1 MAPSLPASSVVRYYL
16 YKATKAVEFYR
27 PVMYL
32 YFLSQGLNFTQ
43 IAALEAT
50 YNLTTVLGEVP
61 TGYVGDRVGRR
72 NSLLLGTA
80 VIAVTL
86 VGLGFAETFPAFLA
100 LYACW
105 SLGYTFRSG
114 SEDAWLY
121 DTLTVELS
129 EDAFAQ
135 VRGRGESVALLV
147 GVVGAVVGGYLGS
160 VDLRYPFWVAAGL
173 TAVGIPVLL
182 SMPEPESVEGAGGDV
197 LSVQRALGIVRG
209 ALTRRR
215 LRAFVLY
222 YYVLFAAVLYL
233 VFIFVQ
239 PIFETVTLDLGL
251 QQDQVE
257 QALGWYYAGISLVG
271 AALSYNTGVL
281 EDRIGL
287 RTWFLVLPFAVGAAL
302 VAMWAVPILALP
314 VLLLVRGVAD
324 TTRTLASQY
333 VNDRIEST
341 GRATVLSAM
350 AMVSAVTVVPFQL
363 GSGALSDAVSP
374 LFALAVGG
382 VVLAVGSGFVWLWE
396 APVPSSGR
404 PRRRS

>member
-32 YFLSQGLNFTQ
+32 YFLSQGLTFTQ
-43 IAALEAT
+43 IAALEAA

-72 NSLLLGTA
+72 NSLLLGTS
-80 VIAVTL
+80 VIAATL
-86 VGLGFAETFPAFLA
+86 VGLGFAETFPAFLG
-100 LYACW
+100 LYALW

-129 EDAFAQ
+129 EDAFAR
-135 VRGRGESVALLV
+135 VRGRGESMALLV
-147 GVVGAVVGGYLGS
+147 GVIGAVAGGYLGS

-197 LSVQRALGIVRG
+197 LSVRRALGIVRG

-251 QQDQVE
+251 QQSQVE

-271 AALSYNTGVL
+271 AALSYNAGAIEEYV
-281 EDRIGL
+281 GL
-287 RTWFLVLPFAVGAAL
+287 RTWFLVLPLGVGAAL
-302 VAMWAVPILALP
+302 VGMWAVPVLALP

-363 GSGALSDAVSP
+363 GSGVLSDAVSP

-382 VVLAVGSGFVWLWE
+382 GVLAVGSVLVWLWE
-396 APVPSSGR
+396 APVPSA
-404 PRRRS
+404 